1 MARGLRLGPNRPALE
16 EATPVSNEEV
26 AQVAYQLF
34 EQRGRAHGFDQQD
47 WFRAEQIVQQRRN
60 RASRN

>member
-1 MARGLRLGPNRPALE
+1 MARGIRLGPRRPALE

-34 EQRGRAHGFDQQD
+34 EQRGHGHGWDQQD
-47 WFRAEQIVQQRRN
+47 WFRAEQIVRQRQRK
-60 RASRN
+60 ASRH

>member
-1 MARGLRLGPNRPALE
+1 MARGIRLGLKRPALE
-16 EATPVSNEEV
+16 EATPVSDEEV

-34 EQRGRAHGFDQQD
+34 EQRGRVHGFDQQD
-47 WFRAEQIVQQRRN
+47 WLLAEQIVRQRQK